1 MRAAQAAS
9 GQGILDMRVLFV
21 PVADRPECAV
31 ALNKAFELAGDLGAT
46 VVGCHI
52 RPHSYTD
59 VSLPATLTDAAIG
72 ADAEWRA
79 AWKPKARQQT
89 APAARTLFV
98 RMAERKGFDMHKTP
112 RAKPGAIWMEKTGT
126 PQRVIGIMGPVSD
139 LLVVSRP
146 EGKDGSIARLFLVSA
161 LMASSR
167 PVLVLPQAGEWT
179 VGKRICIAWNQSK
192 DAALAVA
199 SALPLLQ
206 LAQHVCIISSGTENR
221 PGPKSSQLAAYLKC
235 WGVQTERVTTRGN
248 DDSKEILSTFRSMKS
263 DLLVMGAYSRSRF
276 SQMIF
281 GGVTDHMLNR
291 ASIPVLV
298 RHG

>member
-1 MRAAQAAS
+1 
-9 GQGILDMRVLFV
+9 MRVIFV

-31 ALNKAFELAGDLGAT
+31 ALNKTFELAGDLGAT
-46 VVGCHI
+46 VIGCHI
-52 RPHSYTD
+52 RPHSYSD

-72 ADAEWRA
+72 TDAEWRA
-79 AWKPKARQQT
+79 AWKPRAKQQT
-89 APAARTLFV
+89 APAARTLFA
-98 RMAERKGFDMHKTP
+98 RLAERNGFDMHKTP
-112 RAKPGAIWMEKTGT
+112 RAKPGAIWMEKTGA
-126 PQRVIGIMGPVSD
+126 PQRIIGIMGPVSD

-146 EGKDGSIARLFLVSA
+146 ESRDGSIARLFLVSA

-167 PVLVLPQAGEWT
+167 PVLVLPQAGDWS

-206 LAQHVCIISSGTENR
+206 LAQHVSIVSSGPENR

-235 WGVQTERVTTRGN
+235 WGVQTERVSTKGN
-248 DDSKEILSTFRSMKS
+248 DESKEILSAVRSMKS

-281 GGVTDHMLNR
+281 GGVTDHMLNK
-291 ASIPVLV
+291 ASIPVLM